1 MSKTPTTPEKIKA
14 TPVIEKSFTRFKLL
28 QRIEHFVFLLS
39 FSLLGFTGLPQK
51 YADTPLGQG
60 LLMMWGGIETTRLI
74 HHVSA
79 FVMMIVSVYHV
90 NEVLYRI
97 LVDRTSWTMLPVMD
111 DIKHLFQ
118 DIQYYLGLRNRKA
131 YYGRY
136 NYAEKMEYL
145 AVIWGT
151 LIMGLTGFMM
161 WNPIT
166 TAKLLPGEVIPASK
180 AAHGGEAVLAVAAI
194 IIWHFYHVHLRHF
207 NKSMF
212 TGKLT
217 RAEME
222 HEHPAEL
229 EEIDTGTNQKPPTPL
244 EKRKRLMVFYP
255 IAAVITIISILGVSA
270 FISVEKTAI
279 TTIPQGETVAIFVP
293 ITPTPR
299 PTLTPN
305 PTPDPNRPV
314 GSETWEGKYQAL
326 LRNRCDNCH
335 GITSV
340 GGLSLETYQSALKGG
355 NSGPAIIPG
364 DPDNSLL
371 VQIQS
376 RGAHPGQL
384 TIDELNQV
392 IAWIEAGAPEK

>member
-1 MSKTPTTPEKIKA
+1 MVDHPSVPAAVEPSPTS
-14 TPVIEKSFTRFKLL
+14 VKSYTRFPLL
-28 QRIEHFVFLLS
+28 QRIEHFFFLLS
-39 FSLLGFTGLPQK
+39 FSLLGFTGLPQR
-51 YADTPLGQG
+51 YADTAIGQNI
-60 LLMMWGGIETTRLI
+60 LMMLGGIEKTRLI
-74 HHVSA
+74 HHASA
-79 FVMMIVSVYHV
+79 FVMMIISVYHV

-97 LVDRTSWTMLPVMD
+97 LVDRTSWTMLPVIED
-111 DIKHLFQ
+111 LKHLIQ
-118 DIQYYLGLRNRKA
+118 DIQYYIGLRKRKA

-166 TAKLLPGEVIPASK
+166 TAKMLPGEIIPSAK
-180 AAHGGEAVLAVAAI
+180 AAHGAEAVLAVVAI

-217 RAEME
+217 RQEME

-229 EEIDTGTNQKPPTPL
+229 AEIEAGTNKRTATPK
-244 EKRKRLMVFYP
+244 EIRKRQNIFIP
-255 IAAVITIISILGVSA
+255 IAALITIVSIFGVTA
-270 FISVEKTAI
+270 FISIENTAI
-279 TTIPQGETVAIFVP
+279 TTLPQGETVAVFVP

-299 PTLTPN
+299 PTLTPT
-305 PTPDPNRPV
+305 PTPDPNQPV
-314 GSETWEGKYQAL
+314 GSITWEGKFQVL

-340 GGLSLETYQSALKGG
+340 GGLSLETYQSALLGG
-355 NSGPAIIPG
+355 KSGPAVIPG

-384 TIDELNQV
+384 TIDELTQV
-392 IAWIEAGAPEK
+392 INWIEAGAPER

>member
-1 MSKTPTTPEKIKA
+1 
-14 TPVIEKSFTRFKLL
+14 
-28 QRIEHFVFLLS
+28 
-39 FSLLGFTGLPQK
+39 
-51 YADTPLGQG
+51 
-60 LLMMWGGIETTRLI
+60 MMLGGIEKTRLI
-74 HHVSA
+74 HHASA
-79 FVMMIVSVYHV
+79 FVMMIISVYHV

-97 LVDRTSWTMLPVMD
+97 LVDRTSWTMLPVIED
-111 DIKHLFQ
+111 LKHLIQ
-118 DIQYYLGLRNRKA
+118 DIQYYIGLRKRKA

-166 TAKLLPGEVIPASK
+166 TAKMLPGEIIPSAK
-180 AAHGGEAVLAVAAI
+180 AAHGAEAVLAVVAI

-217 RAEME
+217 RQEME

-229 EEIDTGTNQKPPTPL
+229 AEIEAGTNKRTATPK
-244 EKRKRLMVFYP
+244 EIRKRQNIFIP
-255 IAAVITIISILGVSA
+255 IAALITIVSIFGVTA
-270 FISVEKTAI
+270 FISIENTAI
-279 TTIPQGETVAIFVP
+279 TTLPQGETVAVFVP

-299 PTLTPN
+299 PTLTPT
-305 PTPDPNRPV
+305 PTPDPNQPV
-314 GSETWEGKYQAL
+314 GSITWEGKFQVL

-340 GGLSLETYQSALKGG
+340 GGLSLETYQSALLGG
-355 NSGPAIIPG
+355 KSGPAVIPG

-384 TIDELNQV
+384 TIDELTQV
-392 IAWIEAGAPEK
+392 INWIEAGAPER